1 MITYRPAIAADAPLI
16 HALLS
21 EMAEAEGG
29 SIGGGVAALL
39 RHGFGPEPRFRVLLA
54 QEQAVTLGFCL
65 FLPEYSSWR
74 GAMGVFVQDLYVRSG
89 ARGKGLGR
97 GLLAATLAAAQDWQP
112 AFMALMVKRSNL
124 PAIGFYETLGFG
136 LRDNAAP
143 YILEGEG
150 LRALHHDHSL

>member
-1 MITYRPAIAADAPLI
+1 MIAYRRAIAADAALI

-21 EMAEAEGG
+21 EMAEAEEGA
-29 SIGGGVAALL
+29 IGGGLEALL

-54 QEQAVTLGFCL
+54 EDQGAALGFCL

-74 GAMGVFVQDLYVRSG
+74 GAMGVFVQDIYLRAG

-97 GLLAATLAAAQDWQP
+97 GLLAATLAEAQDWQP

-124 PAIGFYETLGFG
+124 PAIGFYETLGFA
-136 LRDNAAP
+136 LRDSADP
-143 YILEGEG
+143 YLLEGEG
-150 LRALHHDHSL
+150 LRALQQP

>member
-1 MITYRPAIAADAPLI
+1 MIGYRLAVAEDAALI
-16 HALLS
+16 HAMLS

-29 SIGGGVAALL
+29 VIGGGVQALMQ
-39 RHGFGPEPRFRVLLA
+39 HGFGAEPRFRVVLVEERGIA
-54 QEQAVTLGFCL
+54 LGFCL

-74 GAMGVFVQDLYVRSG
+74 GAMGLFVQDIYLNHA

-97 GLLAATLAAAQDWQP
+97 GLLAAALAHGQDWQP

-124 PAIGFYETLGFG
+124 LAIGFYETLGFA
-136 LRDNAAP
+136 LRDTSDP

-150 LRALHHDHSL
+150 LSALMQP